1 MVSREQKR
9 EVVNLLKEFLSE
21 RKSCEIVSIHRTVYR
36 HEKTEKDAA
45 LMEEIRKIAIKK
57 RRYGYRRIAAEIR
70 KKKKV
75 NHKKIH
81 RLYNKMG
88 LKYRIKKSKK
98 RNCGEKKPMII
109 PSGINVRW
117 SMDFVSDSFY
127 DGRKFRVFNLLDDCS
142 RESVMQHPDL
152 SISGRRLVR
161 LFEDLK
167 KTRKLPK
174 QIVCDNGTEFTS
186 KAFLKWADDN
196 NVELCFIDKG
206 KPTQNAFVE
215 SFNGKFRD
223 ECLNEE
229 WYLNLNDARMK
240 IALWRKEYNEE
251 RPHSSPG
258 NLSPYE
264 FIRKIA

>member
-9 EVVNLLKEFLSE
+9 EAVNLLKDFLSE
-21 RKSCEIVSIHRTVYR
+21 RKSCNIVSIHRSVYR
-36 HEKTEKDAA
+36 HEKIEEDAE
-45 LMEEIRKIAIKK
+45 LMEEIRKIANKN
-57 RRYGYRRIAAEIR
+57 RRYGYRRITARIR
-70 KKKKV
+70 KRKKV
-75 NHKKIH
+75 NHKKIY
-81 RLYNKMG
+81 RLYKKMG

-98 RNCGEKKPMII
+98 RNCGKKRPLIL

-117 SMDFVSDSFY
+117 SMDFVSDSFA
-127 DGRKFRVFNLLDDCS
+127 DGRKFRVFNLIDDCS
-142 RESVMQHPDL
+142 RESVMQHADL

-167 KTRKLPK
+167 KIRELPR

-186 KAFLKWADDN
+186 KVFLKWAADN
-196 NVELCFIDKG
+196 NVELCFIEKG

-229 WYLNLNDARMK
+229 WFINLNDARIK
-240 IALWRKEYNEE
+240 IAQWRNEYNEE
-251 RPHSSPG
+251 RPHSSLG
-258 NLSPYE
+258 DLSPYE